1 MSWISTLTQPLFE
14 DETLA
19 YAAPGISPGPATE
32 SINLERPLNI
42 RLMPTSV
49 PITHMELEGHCLQIK
64 IPRIRVMIPS
74 KSTQPEFGTDGCQN
88 KELFPRRPPRN
99 GTPPGPV
106 SE

>member
-1 MSWISTLTQPLFE
+1 MFWISTLTQRRYNQAERSIFFE

-19 YAAPGISPGPATE
+19 YAALGISLRAAIE

-49 PITHMELEGHCLQIK
+49 PITQTELEGHCLQIK

-74 KSTQPEFGTDGCQN
+74 NSTHPEFGTSRIP
-88 KELFPRRPPRN
+88 K
-99 GTPPGPV
+99 
-106 SE
+106 